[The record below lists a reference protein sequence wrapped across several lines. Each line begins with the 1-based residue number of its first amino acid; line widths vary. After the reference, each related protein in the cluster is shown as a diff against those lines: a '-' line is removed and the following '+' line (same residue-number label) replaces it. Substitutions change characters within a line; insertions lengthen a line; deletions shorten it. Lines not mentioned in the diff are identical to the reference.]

1 VFTALVSQ
9 LPLDGLLKTLTS
21 LDIYSAELGTGNYP
35 RDAHC
40 KLSLL
45 EDESGLQKFQDT
57 LARYNVSIS
66 ALSCHGNPLHPDPE
80 RAKQNREVNRTT
92 FLLAEKL
99 GVPLV
104 IDNSRTAQCPMVGI
118 ELLER
123 L

>member
-1 VFTALVSQ
+1 VFTALLSQ
-9 LPLDGLLKTLTS
+9 LPLDDMLKTLTS
-21 LDIYSAELGTGNYP
+21 LDIYSVELGTGNYP

-66 ALSCHGNPLHPDPE
+66 ALSCHGNQLHPDPE
-80 RAKQNREVNRTT
+80 RAKQNRELNRNTG
-92 FLLAEKL
+92 LMAEKL
-99 GVPLV
+99 GVPVV
-104 IDNSRTAQCPMVGI
+104 IDNSRTAQCPTVGI

>member
-9 LPLDGLLKTLTS
+9 LPLDDMLKMLTS
-21 LDIYSAELGTGNYP
+21 LEIYSVELGAGNYP

-45 EDESGLQKFQDT
+45 ENESGLQKFQDT
-57 LARYNVSIS
+57 LARYSVSIS
-66 ALSCHGNPLHPDPE
+66 ALSCYGNPLHPDPE
-80 RAKQNREVNRTT
+80 GAKHNREINRNTM
-92 FLLAEKL
+92 LLAEKL
-99 GVPLV
+99 GVPV
-104 IDNSRTAQCPMVGI
+104 VTDNSRTARCPMVGI